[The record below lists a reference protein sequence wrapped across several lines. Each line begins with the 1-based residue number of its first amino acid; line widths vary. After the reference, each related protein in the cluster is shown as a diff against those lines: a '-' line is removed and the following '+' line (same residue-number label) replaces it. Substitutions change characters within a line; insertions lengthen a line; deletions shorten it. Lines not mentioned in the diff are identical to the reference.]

1 MCGNDF
7 GDVMWD
13 KKAGCREPTD
23 PTKASQIGA
32 LPVGLYLRE
41 VL

>member
-7 GDVMWD
+7 GDVIWD
-13 KKAGCREPTD
+13 KKVGCREPTD
-23 PTKASQIGA
+23 PTKASPTGA